1 MNKIF
6 ECEIC
11 LEKFPIDC
19 FEFMPCMHKMCSFC
33 FNSLSKTECPFCKTS
48 IINLKQNNRNHIDLN
63 SHIETLEDETL
74 EREIEK
80 IRENQYDKD
89 YNKSYN
95 FINENKNKKRN
106 KNKK

>member
-11 LEKFPIDC
+11 IEKFPIDC

-48 IINLKQNNRNHIDLN
+48 IINLNY
-63 SHIETLEDETL
+63 ETVENEIPENYELE
-74 EREIEK
+74 EREKE
-80 IRENQYDKD
+80 YDKE
-89 YNKSYN
+89 YYKSYN
-95 FINENKNKKRN
+95 LINEKKNENKNKKKIKR
-106 KNKK
+106 KIKK